1 MKRRSFL
8 QQTSLLLAAWGTS
21 QAGLALAVDR
31 SRQVLAQSTNR
42 KLALLIG
49 INQYHGATLQG
60 CLTDVDL
67 QRELLIHRF
76 GFQPSDILT
85 LTDQQATRSQIET
98 AFIEHLINPSK
109 AGDVVVFHFSGHGSL
124 INLGIAGVDAQTS
137 LVTID
142 DPASD
147 VDSIANRLSEDTL
160 LLLLKSLPTD
170 QVTTILDAGYADIG
184 ATLQG
189 NLRIRSQLMPSANHL
204 QDAEIASQ
212 ALRLEALKL
221 DRPQLRGQ
229 RQAKQFPGVI
239 LAAANSNQFAAEARW
254 NGFNAG
260 LLTYAL
266 TQQLWQATPATTL
279 RVVLSRAAEEIG
291 QNAHQ
296 QQPSLE
302 GQKSRDRPLKPY
314 HLPTPQISADGVVIR
329 VEENGTGQIWLAG
342 LSPQVL
348 ELYGVDSLL
357 VNAETSTQ
365 LQVYARDGLIAKAR
379 LLSGAPDETLTVGQ
393 WVQEST
399 RIIPRNLELSI
410 ALDTTLERIERVD
423 AVSAFSTIPRVLA
436 TLAGEQTADYLFGKM
451 SATTQVATLP
461 SSAIV
466 GLVTPSG
473 YGLFSQDKEIISSTA
488 GVAGEAVK
496 VAVKRLAPRLQTL
509 LAAKLLSLT
518 VNERSS
524 RLAILA
530 TLKTMAPQSQILI
543 EKKTD
548 RAQDQSAQI
557 LTAPL
562 DGKMPNVAIGSRIQY
577 RIQNDSQHP
586 IYVMLIGL
594 DSNGSAF
601 AFHAADR
608 TIPPEETLTV
618 PAVSQTFEWVVQS
631 SIGLT
636 ETHLICSCA
645 PFTQTQTLL
654 AETFK
659 PTSEVATIRPLP
671 NSLEVAQVVLQD
683 LHQASQVTGAASG
696 DTYALN
702 MSAWA
707 TFRFSYQVV

>member
-49 INQYHGATLQG
+49 INQYHGAALQG

-98 AFIEHLINPSK
+98 AFIEHLVNPSK

-124 INLGIAGVDAQTS
+124 LNLGIAGVDAQTS

-204 QDAEIASQ
+204 QDAEIAFQ
-212 ALRLEALKL
+212 AQRLEALEL

-357 VNAETSTQ
+357 VNA
-365 LQVYARDGLIAKAR
+365 
-379 LLSGAPDETLTVGQ
+379 
-393 WVQEST
+393 
-399 RIIPRNLELSI
+399 
-410 ALDTTLERIERVD
+410 
-423 AVSAFSTIPRVLA
+423 
-436 TLAGEQTADYLFGKM
+436 
-451 SATTQVATLP
+451 
-461 SSAIV
+461 
-466 GLVTPSG
+466 
-473 YGLFSQDKEIISSTA
+473 
-488 GVAGEAVK
+488 
-496 VAVKRLAPRLQTL
+496 
-509 LAAKLLSLT
+509 
-518 VNERSS
+518 
-524 RLAILA
+524 
-530 TLKTMAPQSQILI
+530 
-543 EKKTD
+543 
-548 RAQDQSAQI
+548 
-557 LTAPL
+557 
-562 DGKMPNVAIGSRIQY
+562 
-577 RIQNDSQHP
+577 
-586 IYVMLIGL
+586 
-594 DSNGSAF
+594 
-601 AFHAADR
+601 
-608 TIPPEETLTV
+608 
-618 PAVSQTFEWVVQS
+618 
-631 SIGLT
+631 
-636 ETHLICSCA
+636 
-645 PFTQTQTLL
+645 
-654 AETFK
+654 
-659 PTSEVATIRPLP
+659 
-671 NSLEVAQVVLQD
+671 
-683 LHQASQVTGAASG
+683 
-696 DTYALN
+696 
-702 MSAWA
+702 
-707 TFRFSYQVV
+707 

>member
-1 MKRRSFL
+1 M
-8 QQTSLLLAAWGTS
+8 AAWGTS

-49 INQYHGATLQG
+49 INQYRGVALQG

-85 LTDQQATRSQIET
+85 LTDQQATRSQVET
-98 AFIEHLINPSK
+98 AFVEHLINPSK

-124 INLGIAGVDAQTS
+124 LNLGIAGVDAQTS

-189 NLRIRSQLMPSANHL
+189 NLRIRSQPMPSANHL
-204 QDAEIASQ
+204 QDAEMAFQ
-212 ALRLEALKL
+212 AQCLEALKL

-239 LAAANSNQFAAEARW
+239 LAAANSNQFAAEVLW
-254 NGFNAG
+254 SGFNAG

-279 RVVLSRAAEEIG
+279 RVVLSRAAEEIERS
-291 QNAHQ
+291 ASQ

-302 GQKSRDRPLKPY
+302 GQKSRDRPLTPY
-314 HLPTPQISADGVVIR
+314 HLPISQVSADGVVIR
-329 VEENGTGQIWLAG
+329 VEEGGKTGQIWLAG

-348 ELYGVDSLL
+348 EQYGVDSLL

-379 LLSGAPDETLTVGQ
+379 LLSSSPDQILTVGQ
-393 WVQEST
+393 RVQEAV
-399 RIIPRNLELSI
+399 RILPRNLGLSV
-410 ALDTTLERIERVD
+410 ALDSTLERIERVD
-423 AVSAFSTIPRVLA
+423 AVSAFSAIPHLSA
-436 TLAGEQTADYLFGKM
+436 IPAGEQPADYLFGKVV
-451 SATTQVATLP
+451 ANTQVATLP
-461 SSAIV
+461 SASIV

-473 YGLFSQDKEIISSTA
+473 YGLFSQSKEIISSTA
-488 GVAGEAVK
+488 GEAGEAVK

-509 LAAKLLSLT
+509 LAAKLLNLT

-524 RLAILA
+524 RLAVRA
-530 TLKTMAPQSQILI
+530 TLKTTAPRSQILI

-548 RAQDQSAQI
+548 RSPDQSDQI
-557 LTAPL
+557 LTPPL
-562 DGKMPNVAIGSRIQY
+562 DGRRPNVAIGSRIQY
-577 RIQNDSQHP
+577 RIQNHSRQP
-586 IYVMLIGL
+586 IYALLIGL
-594 DSNGSAF
+594 DSSSNAF
-601 AFHAADR
+601 AFHAADT
-608 TIPPEETLTV
+608 TIPPEETLM
-618 PAVSQTFEWVVQS
+618 VSATSSTFAWVVQS
-631 SIGLT
+631 PIGLT
-636 ETHLICSCA
+636 ETHLICSRA
-645 PFTQTQTLL
+645 PFSQTQTLL
-654 AETFK
+654 AEAFK
-659 PTSEVATIRPLP
+659 QNSELGTIRPLP
-671 NSLEVAQVVLQD
+671 NSLEVAQAVLQD
-683 LHQASQVTGAASG
+683 LHQASQVTVPG
-696 DTYALN
+696 DTYAFDVN
-702 MSAWA
+702 AWA
-707 TFRFSYQVV
+707 TFRFSYQVM